1 MIPHKNMATAVPRL
15 VVRDAAGHEREVEI
29 TQTPFTLG
37 RQGDNDLVLLDNR
50 ISRQHARIVHD
61 GQGYYVLEDLSSR
74 HGTYVNG
81 ERIERCVLKDGDQL
95 SLGVSDA
102 YHLTFVSEEATLARL
117 LERIGTVPESSAPR
131 LQQINFLL
139 QLAQML
145 HRAAALEDI
154 LIAVVDSALQLSGAD
169 RGILFLMDE
178 SDRLSL
184 RLMRQRPGARG
195 GAQAT
200 GYSEEIIQRVLE
212 TRREEMAL
220 ENLAGGPMAR
230 ETVLISGR
238 QRAILAIPL
247 QKLPVAEAGGET
259 MRQIAPKLLGVLYL
273 ESSSQ
278 PAAITSLDRQALGA
292 LAYESAM
299 IIENARLLRAAR
311 EQERSRHE
319 MALARSIQQGLLPR
333 SLPCAGHFQLHAV
346 TRPCHAVGGD
356 YYDVIPLPGDRVGL
370 TVADVSGKGLPAAM
384 MSMTLQGAFSALAA
398 ADLSLEE
405 LFTRINAFL
414 CERTPPEMYATL
426 LYGVLD
432 PSGRF
437 RFVNAGHAPP
447 LYIRANGLVETLDSP
462 NFPLGLF
469 DHAHYEAINLAL
481 SPGEQVV
488 IFSDGLTEAQ
498 NEALELFGE
507 ARLIEIARNSA
518 ANGLQPEEFCSK
530 LIHEVNQFAGGAP
543 PADDLTVAILRYSPA
558 AGC

>member
-1 MIPHKNMATAVPRL
+1 MPNVVPRL
-15 VVRDAAGHEREVEI
+15 MVRDAAGHEREVEI

-37 RQGDNDLVLLDNR
+37 RQSDNDLVLLDNR
-50 ISRQHARIVHD
+50 ISRQHARIVYD
-61 GQGYYVLEDLSSR
+61 GHGYILEDSSSR

-81 ERIERCVLKDGDQL
+81 ERIERCRLKDGDQL

-102 YHLTFVSEEATLARL
+102 YGLTFVLEEATLARL
-117 LERIGTVPESSAPR
+117 LERIETAPESSAPR
-131 LQQINFLL
+131 LQQLNFLL

-184 RLMRQRPGARG
+184 RLMRQRSGAPGG
-195 GAQAT
+195 TQAT
-200 GYSEEIIQRVLE
+200 SYSEEIIQRVLE
-212 TRREEMAL
+212 KRREEMAL
-220 ENLAGGPMAR
+220 ENLSGGPMAR

-238 QRAILAIPL
+238 QRGILAIPL

-259 MRQIAPKLLGVLYL
+259 ILQIRPRLLGVLYL

-278 PAAITSLDRQALGA
+278 PAAITSLDRQALGTLA
-292 LAYESAM
+292 LESAM
-299 IIENARLLRAAR
+299 IIENARLLRVAR

-333 SLPCAGHFQLHAV
+333 TLPRAGYFQLHAV

-356 YYDVIPLPGDRVGL
+356 YYDVIPLPGERVGL

-405 LFTRINAFL
+405 LFLRINTFL

-432 PSGRF
+432 PSGNF

-447 LYIRANGLVETLDSP
+447 LYLRPDGSVKTLDSP
-462 NFPLGLF
+462 NFPLGMF
-469 DHAHYEAINLAL
+469 ANVQYQSANLAL

-488 IFSDGLTEAQ
+488 IFSDGITEAQ

-507 ARLIEIARNSA
+507 VRLIEVARSSA
-518 ANGLQPEEFCSK
+518 AEGLQPEEFCSK
-530 LIHEVNQFAGGAP
+530 LIHEVKQFAGVAP

-558 AGC
+558 AG

>member
-1 MIPHKNMATAVPRL
+1 MPNVVPRL
-15 VVRDAAGHEREVEI
+15 MVRDAAGHEHEVEI

-37 RQGDNDLVLLDNR
+37 RQSDNDLVLLDNR
-50 ISRQHARIVHD
+50 ISRQHARIVYD
-61 GQGYYVLEDLSSR
+61 GHGYILEDSSSR

-81 ERIERCVLKDGDQL
+81 ERIERCRLKDGDQL

-102 YHLTFVSEEATLARL
+102 YSLTFVLEEATLARL
-117 LERIGTVPESSAPR
+117 LERIETAPESSAPR
-131 LQQINFLL
+131 LQQLNFLL

-184 RLMRQRPGARG
+184 RLMRERSGVPGG
-195 GAQAT
+195 TQAT
-200 GYSEEIIQRVLE
+200 SYSEEIIQRVLE
-212 TRREEMAL
+212 TCREEMAL
-220 ENLAGGPMAR
+220 ENLSGGPMAR

-238 QRAILAIPL
+238 QRGILAIPL

-259 MRQIAPKLLGVLYL
+259 ILQIRPKLLGVLYL

-278 PAAITSLDRQALGA
+278 PAAITSLDRQALGTLA
-292 LAYESAM
+292 LESAM
-299 IIENARLLRAAR
+299 IIENARLLRVAR

-333 SLPCAGHFQLHAV
+333 TLPRAGYFQLHAV

-356 YYDVIPLPGDRVGL
+356 YYDVIPLPGERVGL

-405 LFTRINAFL
+405 LFLRINTFL

-432 PSGRF
+432 PSGNF

-447 LYIRANGLVETLDSP
+447 LYLRPDGSVKTLDSP
-462 NFPLGLF
+462 NFPLGMF
-469 DHAHYEAINLAL
+469 ANAQYQSANLAL

-488 IFSDGLTEAQ
+488 IFSDGITEAQ

-507 ARLIEIARNSA
+507 VRLIEVARSSA
-518 ANGLQPEEFCSK
+518 GEGLQPEEFCSK
-530 LIHEVNQFAGGAP
+530 LIHEVKQFAGVAP

-558 AGC
+558 AG